1 MRYPPSYYLLS
12 DDSST
17 IQDTKFIQL
26 SKNSE
31 QELPIIAISIEPAGG
46 YLDTYLTNKAYYED
60 AKKKDEL
67 YRSMDNQET
76 DIFPG
81 KSEQQYE
88 EITVDG
94 YATYLVSTRF
104 LDPFSTVTSA
114 AFLRNN
120 LTYKFTLITEDVA
133 DLKNFNEIINTFKFT
148 DSYTISGGMF
158 IISKDTS
165 ENMLIYSEL
174 RSNQGD
180 INQMK
185 IWSDTIDNQ
194 TWENYSPLAVY
205 PPSTTIYTQYK
216 DTSGNVSEIFEDKYK
231 NTLLTN
237 DSVVEYYCGGIMEI
251 ECPANYVCNSN
262 SVNESPNANVTI
274 GKCEKGSSLP

>member
-1 MRYPPSYYLLS
+1 MDLQNTALQQDYSPPYNNNQINASQSSNSPRLQNVLVNSPHQNDNKLNKLTIALVVLLASIGIVLGTKLWITREQIPSEEPVQNAAEENTNEVPTNTIDTKNWKLYTDPSKDFTLRYPPSYYLLS

-133 DLKNFNEIINTFKFT
+133 DLKNCNEIINTFKFT
-148 DSYTISGGMF
+148 DYRQS
-158 IISKDTS
+158 
-165 ENMLIYSEL
+165 NM
-174 RSNQGD
+174 G
-180 INQMK
+180 K
-185 IWSDTIDNQ
+185 
-194 TWENYSPLAVY
+194 
-205 PPSTTIYTQYK
+205 
-216 DTSGNVSEIFEDKYK
+216 
-231 NTLLTN
+231 LL
-237 DSVVEYYCGGIMEI
+237 SF
-251 ECPANYVCNSN
+251 SRL
-262 SVNESPNANVTI
+262 
-274 GKCEKGSSLP
+274 SS